1 MNVPLPF
8 SVSPSS
14 LLHTYPISPSPPPLP
29 CCPSA
34 GVFLHMS
41 LVLLQ
46 DSLKVCFVLFCFFL
60 AAVACLGVKCPGTI
74 LIVTATISIK
84 NNWIVS
90 CKSLSALKK
99 KIKKYSNGSFV
110 LFFWGGVL
118 FGYNIYFYIFLV
130 RHLVTWTCFS
140 ASIWSWK
147 QLVLLFSLWL
157 SKGNE

>member
-1 MNVPLPF
+1 MHVPLPF
-8 SVSPSS
+8 
-14 LLHTYPISPSPPPLP
+14 PISPSPPPLP

-99 KIKKYSNGSFV
+99 KKNTVMAV
-110 LFFWGGVL
+110 LFCFFGGVL